1 MVVCIHRVSISF
13 QIHYMYRV
21 PPLVASRDCEDQPT
35 LVHLGL
41 LRAHDHSDLANR
53 CSHRMSK
60 PDFGLKCLFKPYI
73 GPGPYLGGSGPRG
86 SSGAY
91 DGCHL
96 VYGTV

>member
-1 MVVCIHRVSISF
+1 MI
-13 QIHYMYRV
+13 
-21 PPLVASRDCEDQPT
+21 LAASRDCGDQPT
-35 LVHLGL
+35 LVQLGL

-53 CSHRMSK
+53 CSDVTIG

-86 SSGAY
+86 SSGAH

-96 VYGTV
+96 VNGTV